1 MGGLTPPG
9 KPSQSRPRRKA
20 LKCTVELTLRAVTC
34 PGVLLPSH
42 EDIYLSVRMMGQ
54 YHKTK
59 CVSSAF
65 PLLLHESMV
74 FTKTFSGAFDPG
86 DIADHLENDTTCLE
100 LIQLVPPEGE
110 ILATFAE
117 NTRDFLYPGL
127 NLIPQTPGSEREVLM
142 KKSASFLGISPKVE
156 FSTMSVIDECDMKS
170 IRPSVSPRGAS
181 ACHVRRRNSKPSVAE
196 QCGYQRPT
204 VASQSRCL
212 SPYTH
217 RRMCQLSDDATQRL
231 RHLQLGPY
239 TFKKD
244 TEPQPPFVVPCSPNS
259 SLIESP
265 TTSSALQS
273 SPKTNSSHQ
282 TSVRGHSL
290 SVCPVSPGG
299 KSTSFLSSP
308 SHSRNLA
315 YQSTPVSSRGRDQSP
330 LLSRSTLRERFQSPS
345 SPSQSQEIHRRVQ
358 KILHTHATPRKL
370 SFEEQSE
377 EGEYYHN
384 KPGPSCHDSLLHN
397 QLQADRVI
405 PGEPSVHLDNGTFW
419 TNKAAK
425 YTGKSHRAVFEDSLG
440 KIYKNLYRKA
450 SSPPHRVTHNAPG
463 HSYLFQDG

>member
-1 MGGLTPPG
+1 M
-9 KPSQSRPRRKA
+9 
-20 LKCTVELTLRAVTC
+20 
-34 PGVLLPSH
+34 
-42 EDIYLSVRMMGQ
+42 
-54 YHKTK
+54 
-59 CVSSAF
+59 
-65 PLLLHESMV
+65 
-74 FTKTFSGAFDPG
+74 
-86 DIADHLENDTTCLE
+86 
-100 LIQLVPPEGE
+100 
-110 ILATFAE
+110 
-117 NTRDFLYPGL
+117 
-127 NLIPQTPGSEREVLM
+127 
-142 KKSASFLGISPKVE
+142 
-156 FSTMSVIDECDMKS
+156 
-170 IRPSVSPRGAS
+170 
-181 ACHVRRRNSKPSVAE
+181 PSVAE

-244 TEPQPPFVVPCSPNS
+244 TAPQPPFVVPCSPNS

-265 TTSSALQS
+265 TPSSALQS

-290 SVCPVSPGG
+290 HVCPVSPGG
-299 KSTSFLSSP
+299 KSTMFLSSP

-315 YQSTPVSSRGRDQSP
+315 YQSTPVSSRRRDQSP

-345 SPSQSQEIHRRVQ
+345 SPSPSQEIHRRVQ
-358 KILHTHATPRKL
+358 KILHSHATPRKL

-377 EGEYYHN
+377 KGEYYQN
-384 KPGPSCHDSLLHN
+384 KPGPSCHDSLRHS
-397 QLQADRVI
+397 QRQADRVI

-450 SSPPHRVTHNAPG
+450 SSPPHTVTHNAPG